1 MRRLR
6 HDLVLIGRVA
16 AEPLPPTVRERLAQ
30 PLAELARIAAEFLQG
45 IGEAF
50 ARREPPP
57 SLDALNGAMGQV
69 LAEIEA
75 VKGEERLIAL
85 RFAFEQLQ
93 RNLKDLTRRA
103 QEFARAGVPAPEDP
117 EP

>member
-1 MRRLR
+1 M
-6 HDLVLIGRVA
+6 
-16 AEPLPPTVRERLAQ
+16 RERLAQ
-30 PLAELARIAAEFLQG
+30 PLADLASTAREFLQG
-45 IGEAF
+45 IGRAF
-50 ARREPPP
+50 GRRDPPP
-57 SLDALNGAMGQV
+57 SLDGLNAAMAKV
-69 LAEIEA
+69 LVEIEA

-103 QEFARAGVPAPEDP
+103 QEFARVPVPAPEDP